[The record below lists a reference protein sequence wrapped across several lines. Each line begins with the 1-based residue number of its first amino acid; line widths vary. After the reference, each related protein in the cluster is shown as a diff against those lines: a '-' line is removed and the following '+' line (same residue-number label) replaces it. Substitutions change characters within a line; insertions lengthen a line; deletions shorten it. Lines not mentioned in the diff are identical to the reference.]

1 MAGLVVSR
9 SHLRSAPPRRAAP
22 PRSSTPRSAL
32 SPPLNRTRRWRARTP
47 RWCVSPTLSRV
58 RSRPGASARRPRAAV
73 RSNRA
78 SASQIP
84 NRPPPP
90 FSLLLLPRACTA
102 RRWRPAA
109 RSPRRLTTPPAR
121 AWPRARPPA
130 RSTCGIAR
138 RTRPTAPPGCGA
150 RPRRGRLTTRPA
162 SPSPSPT
169 PSTASA
175 SPRATARAPCA
186 CGASPRAP
194 PTRRRP
200 SPPPRRARGRRAVG
214 SLRRPRRG
222 ASRRVGA
229 ARHLAFAPPDA
240 APGPNGTRAPSLA
253 AAGDDGVVR
262 FYAPR
267 DADALADWE
276 LENEAEALAPGGACT
291 ALAWRVAAGESSGAG
306 AGAGARDGALTTP
319 KPAMLAVGMHW
330 PATGRSDARVLARD
344 EANARWR
351 VAARLFSGEPR
362 APATALAWAPDTD
375 AFGGGTETIA
385 AAVGAEVG
393 VFRVEA
399 FPGEARGAAT
409 YDEEGPAEKAAA
421 EKAAASGAT
430 FSDGGGGA
438 FRRGGRGTR
447 RRGSCGRGARRRS
460 RTRRRCTAWT
470 GTSSGTRSR
479 RARGTGACAC
489 GRRTCRR
496 ARGRRGRSSSPS
508 DRDFF
513 E

>member
-1 MAGLVVSR
+1 MHGTALETRGEITATAYDTSGTRMATCTSSGAIHVWD
-9 SHLRSAPPRRAAP
+9 RAADAPDGSPGVWRQTSAWAAHDAPCLAVAFADAEHGQCLASSDGSGAVRVWREP
-22 PRSSTPRSAL
+22 PRSADPKAAL
-32 SPPLNRTRRWRARTP
+32 AASRAA
-47 RWCVSPTLSRV
+47 LA
-58 RSRPGASARRPRAAV
+58 GAAPWDLCADLGAARRD
-73 RSNRA
+73 A
-78 SASQIP
+78 SS
-84 NRPPPP
+84 
-90 FSLLLLPRACTA
+90 
-102 RRWRPAA
+102 
-109 RSPRRLTTPPAR
+109 
-121 AWPRARPPA
+121 
-130 RSTCGIAR
+130 
-138 RTRPTAPPGCGA
+138 
-150 RPRRGRLTTRPA
+150 
-162 SPSPSPT
+162 
-169 PSTASA
+169 
-175 SPRATARAPCA
+175 
-186 CGASPRAP
+186 
-194 PTRRRP
+194 
-200 SPPPRRARGRRAVG
+200 
-214 SLRRPRRG
+214 
-222 ASRRVGA
+222 A

-399 FPGEARGAAT
+399 FPGGREARGAAT

-438 FRRGGRGTR
+438 FRRGG
-447 RRGSCGRGARRRS
+447 ARD
-460 RTRRRCTAWT
+460 AEA
-470 GTSSGTRSR
+470 GEL
-479 RARGTGACAC
+479 RARCAATLAHPAEVHGLDWNVVGNALATSAGDGRVRVWAANVQTGAWEE
-489 GRRTCRR
+489 R
-496 ARGRRGRSSSPS
+496 AQLVA
-508 DRDFF
+508 